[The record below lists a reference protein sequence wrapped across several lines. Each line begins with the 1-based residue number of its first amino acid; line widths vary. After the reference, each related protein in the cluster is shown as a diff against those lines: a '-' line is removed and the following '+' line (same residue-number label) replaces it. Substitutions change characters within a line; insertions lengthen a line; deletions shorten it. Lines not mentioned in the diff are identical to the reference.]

1 MDDLISRQAAIDG
14 INELMKVHFDRK
26 FVLGKARTIMQE
38 LPPAQ
43 PEIKQQAINSSD
55 YIDRRA
61 ALDALRK
68 MQTYKLFS
76 GDDMLLIDQAGAMTE
91 LMLLPSAQ
99 LEIIRCKDCK
109 NWDTTWTNDF
119 SPNYH
124 YCPMV
129 DGVRKEDWFCAD
141 AERRTDE

>member
-1 MDDLISRQAAIDG
+1 MRAIDADAFKEYIRG
-14 INELMKVHFDRK
+14 ACEDMKHLFKDNADFAK
-26 FVLGKARTIMQE
+26 LITESFCKDIDEQPTI
-38 LPPAQ
+38 Q
-43 PEIKQQAINSSD
+43 PEIV
-55 YIDRRA
+55 
-61 ALDALRK
+61 
-68 MQTYKLFS
+68 
-76 GDDMLLIDQAGAMTE
+76 
-91 LMLLPSAQ
+91 
-99 LEIIRCKDCK
+99 RCKDCK